1 MIITTSTPPHH
12 LRELRRLY
20 TMLQRIPDLTARA
33 RVFYEIT
40 MEKVRRSKPD
50 ELVQLKSWLGDP
62 RNSLTTAQRAMRFLT
77 DFERS
82 IEAHA

>member
-12 LRELRRLY
+12 LRELRSLY
-20 TMLQRIPDLTARA
+20 VMLQRIPDLTERA
-33 RVFYEIT
+33 RVFFEIT
-40 MEKVRRSKPD
+40 MENVRTAKPD
-50 ELVQLKSWLGDP
+50 ELLQLKAWLADP

-82 IEAHA
+82 IEAQA